1 MVVLRYQGL
10 EVGPEDVVAIRDLI
24 AKSPEASRRA
34 ISLKVCAAWNWVQPN
49 GAPRDSV
56 CRTLLLA
63 LHRAG
68 HITLPE
74 PRVVRQTPRRHVM
87 ERPQIEV
94 PQIPIEGPLAEV
106 GPVEIQQVRHKQARR
121 TPEEALVDSLI
132 TQYHY
137 LGYTHPVGEHLKYLV
152 TARGQPIGCF
162 CWSSPQLHL
171 RLRDEYI
178 GWSRAGCE
186 ANLRLVAYQSRFLIL
201 PWVRVPHLAS
211 HLLGRMS
218 RQLSADWDRVY
229 AHPIYLTTTFV
240 DATRFQG
247 TCYRAA
253 NWTDLGMTV
262 GRGHRAPTLVGEP
275 TRPRKQLFVYALVK
289 DFRRRLG
296 VA

>member
-1 MVVLRYQGL
+1 MVVHRYQGL
-10 EVGPEDVVAIRDLI
+10 EVSPDDVIAIRDLI
-24 AKSPEASRRA
+24 AKSPDASRRA
-34 ISLKVCAAWNWVQPN
+34 ISLKVCEAWNWVQQN

-74 PRVVRQTPRRHVM
+74 PRVVWQTPRRHVM
-87 ERPQIEV
+87 ERPQIDV
-94 PQIPIEGPLAEV
+94 PQIPIEGSFADL
-106 GPVEIQQVRHKQARR
+106 GPVEIRQVRRAGVRR
-121 TPEEALVDSLI
+121 SREEALVDSLI
-132 TQYHY
+132 TQHHY
-137 LGYTHPVGEHLKYLV
+137 LGYAHPVGEHLKYLV
-152 TARGQPIGCF
+152 SARGQPIGCF

-178 GWSRAGCE
+178 GWSREQRA
-186 ANLRLVAYQSRFLIL
+186 ASLRSVAYQSRFLIL

-218 RQLSADWDRVY
+218 RQLSADWERVY

-240 DATRFQG
+240 DAARFRG

-253 NWTDLGMTV
+253 NWTDLGLTL

-275 TRPRKQLFVYALVK
+275 TRPRKQLFVYPLVK

-296 VA
+296 IA